1 MEDFINE
8 LKRVINH
15 IFEKLKKII
24 VTVFELYKKEKQK
37 ENIVKQNLINWVRE
51 NYMSFNE
58 RE

>member
-8 LKRVINH
+8 VKRVINH

-24 VTVFELYKKEKQK
+24 VIVFEYYKKEKQK
-37 ENIVKQNLINWVRE
+37 ENIVKENFINWVRE

>member
-8 LKRVINH
+8 VKRVINH

-24 VTVFELYKKEKQK
+24 VTVFEHYKKEKQK
-37 ENIVKQNLINWVRE
+37 ENIVKENFINWVRE
-51 NYMSFNE
+51 NYMCFNE

>member
-24 VTVFELYKKEKQK
+24 VTVFKLYKKEKQK

>member
-8 LKRVINH
+8 VKRVINH
-15 IFEKLKKII
+15 IFEKIKKII

-37 ENIVKQNLINWVRE
+37 ENIVKENFINWVRE
-51 NYMSFNE
+51 NYMCFNE

>member
-8 LKRVINH
+8 VKRVINH

-37 ENIVKQNLINWVRE
+37 ENIVKENFINWVRE
-51 NYMSFNE
+51 NYMRFNE

>member
-8 LKRVINH
+8 VKRVINH

-24 VTVFELYKKEKQK
+24 LTVFELYKKEKQK
-37 ENIVKQNLINWVRE
+37 ENIVKENFINWVRE
-51 NYMSFNE
+51 NYMCFNE

>member
-8 LKRVINH
+8 VKRVINH

-24 VTVFELYKKEKQK
+24 VIVFEHYKKEKQK
-37 ENIVKQNLINWVRE
+37 ENIVKENFINWVRE
-51 NYMSFNE
+51 NYMCFNE